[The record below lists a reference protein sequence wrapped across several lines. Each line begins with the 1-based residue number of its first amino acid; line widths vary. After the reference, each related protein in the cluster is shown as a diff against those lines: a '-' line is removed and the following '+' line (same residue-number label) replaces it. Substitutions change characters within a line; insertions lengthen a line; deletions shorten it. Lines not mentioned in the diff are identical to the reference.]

1 MLKELS
7 DTISDPLTRI
17 FKKSLKE
24 RRVPKDWKH
33 ALVAPIYKK
42 GARYESANYRPIS
55 LTCICSKLMEHII
68 CSSMMKHA
76 KENNILYNMQH
87 GFREGRSCETQ
98 LNELTHDLVNNM
110 HSGLQTDVCV
120 LDFSKAFDK
129 VGHNRLLEKLKWYGV
144 TGETNDWIRSFL
156 SDRTQAVVVDGL
168 TSSNKSVLS
177 GVPQG
182 SVLGPCLFLYYINDI
197 ADNLN
202 STVRLFAD
210 DTMIYL
216 VVTSQSDAR
225 RLQQDLDTLTK
236 WEKTWMME
244 FHPDKCEVI
253 SVTRKTKP
261 IIYNYKLHGH
271 VLKHVD
277 CVKYLGVHINKQLN
291 WNTHISHTTSKA
303 NKSLNFLRRNIN
315 VSNPTIKGRAY
326 KSLVRPIL
334 EYAQVVWDP
343 YEVGQIEQLESVQ
356 RRAAR
361 FTMNNY
367 RRTSSVTTMLTNL
380 EWPLLADRREA
391 ARLHMFYKIE
401 NNLVATTMPLT
412 PKNNPHHENTRA
424 YVVPTSRTDYHRN
437 SYFYRTARVWNRLPE
452 STVQASTL
460 EAFKGALQK

>member
-1 MLKELS
+1 
-7 DTISDPLTRI
+7 
-17 FKKSLKE
+17 
-24 RRVPKDWKH
+24 
-33 ALVAPIYKK
+33 
-42 GARYESANYRPIS
+42 
-55 LTCICSKLMEHII
+55 
-68 CSSMMKHA
+68 
-76 KENNILYNMQH
+76 MQH

-182 SVLGPCLFLYYINDI
+182 SVLGPCLFLFYINDI

-253 SVTRKTKP
+253 SVTR
-261 IIYNYKLHGH
+261 
-271 VLKHVD
+271 
-277 CVKYLGVHINKQLN
+277 
-291 WNTHISHTTSKA
+291 
-303 NKSLNFLRRNIN
+303 
-315 VSNPTIKGRAY
+315 
-326 KSLVRPIL
+326 
-334 EYAQVVWDP
+334 
-343 YEVGQIEQLESVQ
+343 
-356 RRAAR
+356 
-361 FTMNNY
+361 
-367 RRTSSVTTMLTNL
+367 
-380 EWPLLADRREA
+380 
-391 ARLHMFYKIE
+391 
-401 NNLVATTMPLT
+401 
-412 PKNNPHHENTRA
+412 
-424 YVVPTSRTDYHRN
+424 
-437 SYFYRTARVWNRLPE
+437 
-452 STVQASTL
+452 
-460 EAFKGALQK
+460 